1 MVQGQGERLLDGWL
15 HFCGSQAEVCMEGWE
30 DSSICPLFPC
40 ALGLPSM
47 VITVIITADSI
58 SMKRTRPYWVAVM
71 ATLFLK
77 MQR

>member
-1 MVQGQGERLLDGWL
+1 MVQGRGERPLDGWL
-15 HFCGSQAEVCMEGWE
+15 HFCGSQAEICVEGWE
-30 DSSICPLFPC
+30 DSSIRPLFPS

-47 VITVIITADSI
+47 VTAIMVTADSV
-58 SMKRTRPYWVAVM
+58 SMKQTRPYWVAVM